1 MDVRI
6 EEQTHNRNANNGQQ
20 NAAGDFQLFQT
31 ENNSQ
36 PHKRHNHREGI
47 EIAQRDRQAIQRV
60 FNDQADAVGG
70 NQQQKQAN
78 TDTGSVGHALRQ
90 VTQNPA
96 TNAGGGDNG
105 KQYAHQ
111 EYGAKRDRDANMLP
125 QDQAK
130 RGKRRQRDSATD
142 SQRQIRPKPHNNRA
156 DACDQAGRYKDGS
169 RREPGFTQHPWHHDD
184 GVNHRKKRG

>member
-36 PHKRHNHREGI
+36 THKRHNHREGI

-96 TNAGGGDNG
+96 TNAGSGDNG

-142 SQRQIRPKPHNNRA
+142 SQRQIRP
-156 DACDQAGRYKDGS
+156 
-169 RREPGFTQHPWHHDD
+169 
-184 GVNHRKKRG
+184 